1 MPPRLSGH
9 RHLHLQVH
17 HLPWQ
22 DKAVIQ
28 KTKVISTA
36 TCLYSPGYLR
46 TRGGRLI
53 ESRSSADCRLGN
65 EREHPVHLKGDGQV
79 GARLQPET
87 FMNEARHQADRTNA
101 RQLPNCPCPHHT
113 EGLPKSASEPAGA
126 RNHTGGSISLHGNT
140 NIIISD
146 IINNH

>member
-28 KTKVISTA
+28 KAKVISTA
-36 TCLYSPGYLR
+36 TCLYSPGHLR
-46 TRGGRLI
+46 MMGGRLI

-65 EREHPVHLKGDGQV
+65 EREQ
-79 GARLQPET
+79 LQ
-87 FMNEARHQADRTNA
+87 A
-101 RQLPNCPCPHHT
+101 
-113 EGLPKSASEPAGA
+113 GLSPTKSIRRCDAYE
-126 RNHTGGSISLHGNT
+126 N
-140 NIIISD
+140 
-146 IINNH
+146 